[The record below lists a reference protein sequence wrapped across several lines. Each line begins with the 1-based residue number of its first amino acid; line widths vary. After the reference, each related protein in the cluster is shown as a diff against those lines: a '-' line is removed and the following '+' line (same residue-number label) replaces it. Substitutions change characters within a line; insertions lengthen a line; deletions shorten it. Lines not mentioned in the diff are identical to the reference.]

1 MTPQCL
7 DFCFDFPLFPLFCFC
22 LSSLLLLFF
31 LTHCCPRR
39 VDSFDST
46 VKPASKL
53 LSHVSNSQISSSLPS
68 VPTTMS
74 GVVSVQQPNGADEA
88 MDISM
93 QDCSPNASQGLHDQP
108 GDPMDISPI
117 VAPGLSRSSA
127 SASASAS
134 APASASA
141 LRLHSP
147 PSNAPLYSLAS
158 YGPRNKN
165 KSGGPGP
172 LCVRTDGKPMPPTTR
187 STFVK
192 PLQRFS
198 PRSARIKAASSIP
211 ATMLKSKK
219 AGSFANAA
227 PRRWNPSSFNLDSLP
242 SNYHLPSNTSA
253 NSFLNNSKP
262 ISLAQNRA
270 TGVGLANNGLH
281 LPSFQALSGAA
292 TGAAEPTTRDSS
304 FNSLLSNPFSDQT
317 HSFESTTSA
326 ASVTPRKRSIDP
338 ETTEDP
344 KLADPSQSTPPTPP
358 SVTKYRR
365 VSLDSFPLSATAK
378 ESQVEATAT
387 TEPGQGDLPVRPA
400 LTQPIAAGTAQATT
414 TMQATTMQA
423 SAVQAPAVHTAAVP
437 EYHIPGHFPE
447 AASTGPE
454 EAFEPLM
461 SGALPV
467 PTPAIDLGA
476 ETDAIMR
483 DPDTHDP
490 ANPIG
495 RGPWAAL
502 RGYVDQLRTLNHEL
516 FKVMGNTARTAYAY
530 LGFAGAS
537 AQEAYQR
544 LRRRPV
550 RAVSPNRTNIRALP
564 EEQRRRI
571 LDRQWHI
578 DRGRAAPQDLPF
590 PTLTLDVP
598 RYGVA
603 PSPVRAAPSSANL
616 PPPRKS
622 ALKTSTN
629 ASRQNRTANRSPGQD
644 VLRQT
649 MRSSINKRAKVGP
662 RARSD
667 RAPGVTFD
675 MGRSMRHRPEVR
687 EQARRVRILQE
698 QIRSGKYDAKE
709 ILGIKGE
716 RPSQT
721 ENREPLQNPPRHQL
735 VDSPR
740 RQSVETPRRPS
751 AETADAKSKP
761 KKVHFA
767 SPVSTEVGHESI
779 LVPDLA
785 PYLHCS
791 PTTNLPGKENRDS
804 ISEEGKENVPP
815 VEPSLEPVQ
824 IQPELVQVQEEEEEE
839 PIHDPWDKPVEFPLG
854 RAVSAVSLFYP
865 TPKPLPP
872 GRTDSIYADE
882 WKQMEEEERRKQRPR
897 RIRPEGP
904 AVRPLPA
911 KWNAR
916 VQEAMAGPAS
926 RKIATTL
933 SGDPLTKKDLA
944 TCFTPMQWLND
955 EVINAYLGLIV
966 DYLRRTHN
974 NAGRHDRPRFHA
986 FNSFFFSNL
995 REKGYESV
1003 RRWGTR
1009 AKIGGQSLLE
1019 VDTVFVPV
1027 HHQHHWTLI
1036 LVKPSDRTI
1045 EHFDSLG
1052 ALSARHV
1059 ATVQTWLRG
1068 ELGDSFVQS
1077 EWRVLPSR
1085 SPQQDNGSDCGVF
1098 LLSTAKAVAV
1108 GLEPLSYGAT
1118 DTPLLRRKIVAEL
1131 MNGGFEGEFDPSLEG
1146 EVLM

>member
-7 DFCFDFPLFPLFCFC
+7 DVCFDFPLFPLFFF
-22 LSSLLLLFF
+22 LLASLFLLFF
-31 LTHCCPRR
+31 LTHGVPRWYSVHR
-39 VDSFDST
+39 FESPAST
-46 VKPASKL
+46 SKSASKL
-53 LSHVSNSQISSSLPS
+53 RSNRSNTQISSSLPT
-68 VPTTMS
+68 VPTMS
-74 GVVSVQQPNGADEA
+74 GIVSVQQPDRADEA
-88 MDISM
+88 MDVSM
-93 QDCSPNASQGLHDQP
+93 QDYSPDASQGLQDQP

-117 VAPGLSRSSA
+117 VAPRLSRSSE
-127 SASASAS
+127 
-134 APASASA
+134 SA

-147 PSNAPLYSLAS
+147 PSDAPLHSLAS

-165 KSGGPGP
+165 KAGEPGP

-187 STFVK
+187 STFLK
-192 PLQRFS
+192 PSQRFS

-211 ATMLKSKK
+211 ATMLKSKQ
-219 AGSFANAA
+219 APTFANTGS
-227 PRRWNPSSFNLDSLP
+227 RRWNPSGFNLDSLP
-242 SNYHLPSNTSA
+242 SNYHLPSNTS
-253 NSFLNNSKP
+253 LNPFSNNGKP
-262 ISLAQNRA
+262 ISLTQNRA
-270 TGVGLANNGLH
+270 TGVGLANNGPHLH
-281 LPSFQALSGAA
+281 SFQALSGAA
-292 TGAAEPTTRDSS
+292 TGALEPTTRDSS

-344 KLADPSQSTPPTPP
+344 KLVDASESTLPTPP

-365 VSLDSFPLSATAK
+365 VGLDSFPLSATAN
-378 ESQVEATAT
+378 ENQAAAAAT
-387 TEPGQGDLPVRPA
+387 TEPSQSHLSARA
-400 LTQPIAAGTAQATT
+400 AHTQPIAAGTAQAP
-414 TMQATTMQA
+414 MQATTMQT
-423 SAVQAPAVHTAAVP
+423 SAVHARAFHTAAVP
-437 EYHIPGHFPE
+437 QYHIPGHFPE

-454 EAFEPLM
+454 ETSEPLM

-467 PTPAIDLGA
+467 PTPDIDLRA
-476 ETDAIMR
+476 ETDASMR
-483 DPDTHDP
+483 DPDTHNP

-495 RGPWAAL
+495 GGPWMAL
-502 RGYVDQLRTLNHEL
+502 QGYVDHLRTLNHEL
-516 FKVMGNTARTAYAY
+516 FKVMGNTARTACAY
-530 LGFAGAS
+530 LGFAGTF

-550 RAVSPNRTNIRALP
+550 RAASPNRTNVRALP

-578 DRGRAAPQDLPF
+578 DRGRAAPQELPF
-590 PTLTLDVP
+590 PTLNLDVP

-603 PSPVRAAPSSANL
+603 PSPVRTAPSSASL

-622 ALKTSTN
+622 ALKTSTH
-629 ASRQNRTANRSPGQD
+629 ASRHNRTANRSPGQD
-644 VLRQT
+644 ILRQT
-649 MRSSINKRAKVGP
+649 MRSSINKKVRMGP
-662 RARSD
+662 RARSHG
-667 RAPGVTFD
+667 APGVTPD
-675 MGRSMRHRPEVR
+675 VGRSMRHRPEVR
-687 EQARRVRILQE
+687 EHARRVRILQE

-709 ILGIKGE
+709 ILGIKSE

-721 ENREPLQNPPRHQL
+721 ENPEPLQTPPRHQL

-740 RQSVETPRRPS
+740 RQSVEI
-751 AETADAKSKP
+751 ADATSKP

-767 SPVSTEVGHESI
+767 SPISTQVSYESI

-791 PTTNLPGKENRDS
+791 PTTLQPEKEDRAS
-804 ISEEGKENVPP
+804 VSEEGKENIPP
-815 VEPSLEPVQ
+815 VEPSIEPVQ
-824 IQPELVQVQEEEEEE
+824 IQPKPIELQEEEEEG
-839 PIHDPWDKPVEFPLG
+839 PIHDPWEKPVEFPLG

-904 AVRPLPA
+904 AVRPLSA
-911 KWNAR
+911 KWNTR
-916 VQEAMAGPAS
+916 VQEAMSGPAS

-944 TCFTPMQWLND
+944 TCFTPMEWLND

-974 NAGRHDRPRFHA
+974 NAGRHDKPRYHA
-986 FNSFFFSNL
+986 FNSFFFTNL
-995 REKGYESV
+995 REKGYASV

-1059 ATVQTWLRG
+1059 ATVQTWLQG

-1108 GLEPLSYGAT
+1108 GLEPLSYGAA

-1131 MNGGFEGEFDPSLEG
+1131 MNGGFEGEFDPSLDG
-1146 EVLM
+1146 EVL